1 MRMENIY
8 LTRNVK
14 ENLDLRIL
22 AKIIE
27 ILREKIRINKNMDYF
42 QIFEMSEDT
51 LINKQEIPEEK
62 KEYKLNFKVQNKE
75 KIWAVQ
81 GIDETVGEYWTIMYP
96 EEYQEGEFMEIKEI
110 MKKLQEPFEDSEI
123 EFRVGATNSDKTK
136 GMALAYVQARAIQNR
151 LDSLFGVDGWSV
163 SYKEITAGFICSLSV
178 KINDKW
184 ITKEDGAPTTE
195 FESVKGGI
203 SSAFKRVASSGFG
216 IGRYLYNAKNM
227 WFPIKQQGR
236 GYIFITEPKLELN
249 DKIISKD
256 DKENKRNG
264 IIIDFGKY
272 KGMTLEEIY
281 EKDHNYI
288 KYLKDKAKDAE
299 IIKACTKLIA

>member
-1 MRMENIY
+1 ME
-8 LTRNVK
+8 T
-14 ENLDLRIL
+14 
-22 AKIIE
+22 
-27 ILREKIRINKNMDYF
+27 
-42 QIFEMSEDT
+42 
-51 LINKQEIPEEK
+51 
-62 KEYKLNFKVQNKE
+62 
-75 KIWAVQ
+75 
-81 GIDETVGEYWTIMYP
+81 
-96 EEYQEGEFMEIKEI
+96 KEI

-151 LDSLFGVDGWSV
+151 LDNLFGVDGWSV
-163 SYKEITAGFICSLSV
+163 SYREITAGFICSLSI

-184 ITKEDGAPTTE
+184 VTKEDGAPATE

-203 SSAFKRVASSGFG
+203 SNAFKRVASSGFG

-227 WFPIKQQGR
+227 WFPIKLHGK

-249 DKIISKD
+249 DKITSKD
-256 DKENKRNG
+256 RKENKSNS

>member
-1 MRMENIY
+1 
-8 LTRNVK
+8 
-14 ENLDLRIL
+14 
-22 AKIIE
+22 
-27 ILREKIRINKNMDYF
+27 
-42 QIFEMSEDT
+42 
-51 LINKQEIPEEK
+51 
-62 KEYKLNFKVQNKE
+62 
-75 KIWAVQ
+75 
-81 GIDETVGEYWTIMYP
+81 
-96 EEYQEGEFMEIKEI
+96 MEIKEI
-110 MKKLQEPFEDSEI
+110 MNKLQEPFEDSEI
-123 EFRVGATNSDKTK
+123 EFRVGATNNDKTK
-136 GMALAYVQARAIQNR
+136 GMALAYVQARVIQNR

-216 IGRYLYNAKNM
+216 IGRYLYNAKNI

-256 DKENKRNG
+256 DKENKKND
-264 IIIDFGKY
+264 IIINFGKY

-288 KYLKDKAKDAE
+288 KYLKDKAKDVE

>member
-1 MRMENIY
+1 
-8 LTRNVK
+8 
-14 ENLDLRIL
+14 
-22 AKIIE
+22 
-27 ILREKIRINKNMDYF
+27 
-42 QIFEMSEDT
+42 
-51 LINKQEIPEEK
+51 
-62 KEYKLNFKVQNKE
+62 
-75 KIWAVQ
+75 
-81 GIDETVGEYWTIMYP
+81 
-96 EEYQEGEFMEIKEI
+96 MEIKEI
-110 MKKLQEPFEDSEI
+110 MKKLQKPFEDSEI

-151 LDSLFGVDGWSV
+151 LDNLFGVDGWSV
-163 SYKEITAGFICSLSV
+163 SYREITAGFICSLSI

-184 ITKEDGAPTTE
+184 VTKEDGAPATE

-236 GYIFITEPKLELN
+236 GYVFITEPKLELN
-249 DKIISKD
+249 FKEER
-256 DKENKRNG
+256 ENKRNG
-264 IIIDFGKY
+264 IVIDFGKY

>member
-1 MRMENIY
+1 
-8 LTRNVK
+8 
-14 ENLDLRIL
+14 
-22 AKIIE
+22 
-27 ILREKIRINKNMDYF
+27 
-42 QIFEMSEDT
+42 
-51 LINKQEIPEEK
+51 
-62 KEYKLNFKVQNKE
+62 
-75 KIWAVQ
+75 
-81 GIDETVGEYWTIMYP
+81 
-96 EEYQEGEFMEIKEI
+96 MEIKEI

-151 LDSLFGVDGWSV
+151 LDNLFGVDGWSV
-163 SYKEITAGFICSLSV
+163 SYREITAGFICSLSI

-184 ITKEDGAPTTE
+184 VTKEDGAPATE

-236 GYIFITEPKLELN
+236 GYVFITEPKLELN
-249 DKIISKD
+249 F
-256 DKENKRNG
+256 KEEREIKRNG
-264 IIIDFGKY
+264 IVIDFGKY

>member
-1 MRMENIY
+1 
-8 LTRNVK
+8 
-14 ENLDLRIL
+14 
-22 AKIIE
+22 
-27 ILREKIRINKNMDYF
+27 
-42 QIFEMSEDT
+42 
-51 LINKQEIPEEK
+51 
-62 KEYKLNFKVQNKE
+62 
-75 KIWAVQ
+75 
-81 GIDETVGEYWTIMYP
+81 
-96 EEYQEGEFMEIKEI
+96 MEIKEI

-151 LDSLFGVDGWSV
+151 LDNLFGVDGWSV
-163 SYKEITAGFICSLSV
+163 SYREITAGFICSLSI

-184 ITKEDGAPTTE
+184 VTKEDGAPATE

-203 SSAFKRVASSGFG
+203 SNAFKRVASSGFG

-236 GYIFITEPKLELN
+236 GYVFITEPKLELN
-249 DKIISKD
+249 FKEER
-256 DKENKRNG
+256 ENKKNG
-264 IIIDFGKY
+264 IVIDFGKY

-288 KYLKDKAKDAE
+288 KYLKDKAKDVE
-299 IIKACTKLIA
+299 IIKACIKLIA

>member
-1 MRMENIY
+1 
-8 LTRNVK
+8 
-14 ENLDLRIL
+14 
-22 AKIIE
+22 
-27 ILREKIRINKNMDYF
+27 
-42 QIFEMSEDT
+42 
-51 LINKQEIPEEK
+51 
-62 KEYKLNFKVQNKE
+62 
-75 KIWAVQ
+75 
-81 GIDETVGEYWTIMYP
+81 
-96 EEYQEGEFMEIKEI
+96 MEIKEI
-110 MKKLQEPFEDSEI
+110 MNKLQEPFEDSEI
-123 EFRVGATNSDKTK
+123 EFRVGATNNDKTK
-136 GMALAYVQARAIQNR
+136 GMALAYVQARVIQNR

-216 IGRYLYNAKNM
+216 IGRYLYNAKNI

-256 DKENKRNG
+256 DKENKKND
-264 IIIDFGKY
+264 IIINFGKY

-288 KYLKDKAKDAE
+288 KYLKDKAKDVE
-299 IIKACTKLIA
+299 IIKARTKLIA

>member
-1 MRMENIY
+1 
-8 LTRNVK
+8 
-14 ENLDLRIL
+14 
-22 AKIIE
+22 
-27 ILREKIRINKNMDYF
+27 
-42 QIFEMSEDT
+42 
-51 LINKQEIPEEK
+51 
-62 KEYKLNFKVQNKE
+62 
-75 KIWAVQ
+75 
-81 GIDETVGEYWTIMYP
+81 
-96 EEYQEGEFMEIKEI
+96 MEIKQI
-110 MKKLQEPFEDSEI
+110 MKKLQEPFEDTEI

-151 LDSLFGVDGWSV
+151 LDNLFGVDGWSV
-163 SYKEITAGFICSLSV
+163 SYREITAGFICSLSI

-184 ITKEDGAPTTE
+184 VTKEDGAPATE

-203 SSAFKRVASSGFG
+203 SNAFKRTASSGFG

-227 WFPIKQQGR
+227 WFPIKQQGK
-236 GYIFITEPKLELN
+236 GYVFITEPKLELN
-249 DKIISKD
+249 DKNISKD

-264 IIIDFGKY
+264 IVIDFGKY

-288 KYLKDKAKDAE
+288 KYLKDKAKDVE

>member
-1 MRMENIY
+1 
-8 LTRNVK
+8 
-14 ENLDLRIL
+14 
-22 AKIIE
+22 
-27 ILREKIRINKNMDYF
+27 
-42 QIFEMSEDT
+42 
-51 LINKQEIPEEK
+51 
-62 KEYKLNFKVQNKE
+62 
-75 KIWAVQ
+75 
-81 GIDETVGEYWTIMYP
+81 
-96 EEYQEGEFMEIKEI
+96 MEIKE
-110 MKKLQEPFEDSEI
+110 MMNKLQEPFEESEI

-151 LDSLFGVDGWSV
+151 LDNLFGVDGWSV

-184 ITKEDGAPTTE
+184 ITKEDGAAITE

-227 WFPIKQQGR
+227 WFPIKQQGK

-249 DKIISKD
+249 NKIISKD
-256 DKENKRNG
+256 DKENKRNS

-288 KYLKDKAKDAE
+288 KYLKDKAKDVE